1 MMDEKPRRERKN
13 LVILNTGNGKGKT
26 TAALGTAFRAM
37 GHGWRVCMVQFIKG
51 KWKPGEVRMA
61 SKLPA
66 GQFEIIPM
74 GEGFTWESENLDKDK
89 ATAQKAWDIAK
100 AKLLSGEFQLVIL
113 DEITYTITYKF
124 LDLDDVIDTIRQ
136 RPSHVNVI
144 LTGRGAHPALVE
156 LADLV
161 SEVHE
166 VKHPYRQ
173 GLLAQ
178 VGIEY

>member
-1 MMDEKPRRERKN
+1 MDEKPRRERKN

-61 SKLPA
+61 GKLAA
-66 GQFEIIPM
+66 GQFEVIPM
-74 GEGFTWESENLDKDK
+74 GEGFTWESENLEKDK
-89 ATAQKAWDIAK
+89 ATAQRAWAIAK
-100 AKLLSGEFQLVIL
+100 EKLLSGDFQLVIL

-124 LDLDDVIDTIRQ
+124 LDLDDILETIRQ

-144 LTGRGAHPALVE
+144 MTGRGAHPSLVE

-173 GLLAQ
+173 GILAQ

>member
-1 MMDEKPRRERKN
+1 MAEKTQRVRKN

-26 TAALGTAFRAM
+26 TAALGTALRAM

-61 SKLPA
+61 QKLPP

-74 GEGFTWESENLDKDK
+74 GEGFTWESENLNKDK
-89 ATAQKAWDIAK
+89 ATAQRAWEIAK
-100 AKLLSGEFQLVIL
+100 AKLLSGDYQLVIL
-113 DEITYTITYKF
+113 DEITYTISYNF
-124 LDLDDVIDTIRQ
+124 IELEDILETIRN
-136 RPSHVNVI
+136 RPSNVNVI
-144 LTGRGAHPALVE
+144 LTGRRAHPALVE
-156 LADLV
+156 IADLV
-161 SEVHE
+161 SEVQE

-173 GLLAQ
+173 GILAQ

>member
-1 MMDEKPRRERKN
+1 MDEKPRRERKN

-61 SKLPA
+61 GKLPS
-66 GQFEIIPM
+66 GRFEVIPM
-74 GEGFTWESENLDKDK
+74 GEGFTWESENLEKDK
-89 ATAQKAWDIAK
+89 ATAQRAWEIAK
-100 AKLLSGEFQLVIL
+100 EKLLSGDFQLVIL

-124 LDLDDVIDTIRQ
+124 LDLDDVLEAIRQ
-136 RPSHVNVI
+136 RPSNVNVI
-144 LTGRGAHPALVE
+144 MTGRGAHPALME

-173 GLLAQ
+173 GILAQ

>member
-1 MMDEKPRRERKN
+1 MDEKPRRERKN

-61 SKLPA
+61 GKLA
-66 GQFEIIPM
+66 GGQFEVIPM
-74 GEGFTWESENLDKDK
+74 GEGFTWESENLEKDK
-89 ATAQKAWDIAK
+89 ATAQRAWAIAK
-100 AKLLSGEFQLVIL
+100 EKLLSGDFQLVIL

-124 LDLDDVIDTIRQ
+124 LDLDDILETVRQ

-144 LTGRGAHPALVE
+144 MTGRGAHPSLVE

-173 GLLAQ
+173 GILAQ

>member
-1 MMDEKPRRERKN
+1 MDEKPRRERKN

-26 TAALGTAFRAM
+26 TAALGTAFRAL

-61 SKLPA
+61 GKLAP
-66 GQFEIIPM
+66 GQFEVIPM
-74 GEGFTWESENLDKDK
+74 GEGFTWESENLEQDK
-89 ATAQKAWDIAK
+89 ATARRAWAIAK
-100 AKLLSGEFQLVIL
+100 EKLLSGDFRLVIL

-124 LDLDDVIDTIRQ
+124 LDLEDVIDTIRQ
-136 RPSHVNVI
+136 RPSNVNVI
-144 LTGRGAHPALVE
+144 MTGRGAHPALVE

-173 GLLAQ
+173 GILAQ

>member
-1 MMDEKPRRERKN
+1 MDEKPRRERKN
-13 LVILNTGNGKGKT
+13 LVILHTGNGKGKT

-61 SKLPA
+61 SKLAP
-66 GQFEIIPM
+66 GQFEVIPM
-74 GEGFTWESENLDKDK
+74 GEGFTWESENLAKDK
-89 ATAQKAWDIAK
+89 ATAQRAWAIAK
-100 AKLLSGEFQLVIL
+100 EKLLSGDFQLVIL
-113 DEITYTITYKF
+113 DEITYTITYQF
-124 LDLDDVIDTIRQ
+124 LDLDDILEAIRR

-144 LTGRGAHPALVE
+144 MTGRGAHPSLVE

-173 GLLAQ
+173 GILAQ

>member
-1 MMDEKPRRERKN
+1 MDEKPRRERKN

-61 SKLPA
+61 GKLPPS
-66 GQFEIIPM
+66 QLEIIPM

-89 ATAQKAWDIAK
+89 ATAQKAWEIAK
-100 AKLLSGEFQLVIL
+100 AKLLSGDYQLVIL
-113 DEITYTITYKF
+113 DEITYTITYRF
-124 LDLDDVIDTIRQ
+124 LDLDDVIDAIRQ

-144 LTGRGAHPALVE
+144 LTGRGAHPALIE

-161 SEVHE
+161 SEVQE

-173 GLLAQ
+173 GILAQ

>member
-1 MMDEKPRRERKN
+1 MDEKPRRERKN
-13 LVILNTGNGKGKT
+13 LVILHTGNGKGKT

-61 SKLPA
+61 AKVA
-66 GQFEIIPM
+66 DGQFEVIPM
-74 GEGFTWESENLDKDK
+74 GEGFTWESENLEKDK
-89 ATAQKAWDIAK
+89 ATAQRAWVIAK
-100 AKLLSGEFQLVIL
+100 EKLLSGDFQLVIL
-113 DEITYTITYKF
+113 DEITYTVTYKF
-124 LDLDDVIDTIRQ
+124 LDLEDILDTIRQ

-144 LTGRGAHPALVE
+144 MTGRGAHPSMVE

-173 GLLAQ
+173 GILAQ

>member
-1 MMDEKPRRERKN
+1 MDEKPRRERKN
-13 LVILNTGNGKGKT
+13 LVILHTGNGKGKT

-61 SKLPA
+61 AKLA
-66 GQFEIIPM
+66 DGQFEVIPM
-74 GEGFTWESENLDKDK
+74 GEGFTWESENLEKDK
-89 ATAQKAWDIAK
+89 ETAQRAWAIAK
-100 AKLLSGEFQLVIL
+100 EKLLSGDFQLVIL
-113 DEITYTITYKF
+113 DEITYTVTYKF
-124 LDLDDVIDTIRQ
+124 LELDDILDTIRQ

-144 LTGRGAHPALVE
+144 MTGRGAHPSMVE

-173 GLLAQ
+173 GILAQ

>member
-1 MMDEKPRRERKN
+1 MDEKPRRERKN

-61 SKLPA
+61 SKLA
-66 GQFEIIPM
+66 AEQFEVIPM

-89 ATAQKAWDIAK
+89 ATAQRAWEIAK

-124 LDLDDVIDTIRQ
+124 LDLDDVIDAIRR

-173 GLLAQ
+173 GILAQ

>member
-1 MMDEKPRRERKN
+1 MDEKPRRERKN
-13 LVILNTGNGKGKT
+13 LVILHTGNGKGKT

-61 SKLPA
+61 SKLAA
-66 GQFEIIPM
+66 GQFEVIPM
-74 GEGFTWESENLDKDK
+74 GEGFTWESENLEKDK
-89 ATAQKAWDIAK
+89 ATAQRAWAIAK
-100 AKLLSGEFQLVIL
+100 EKLLSGDFQLVIL

-124 LDLDDVIDTIRQ
+124 LDLDDILDTIRQ

-144 LTGRGAHPALVE
+144 MTGRGAHPALVE

-173 GLLAQ
+173 GILAQ

>member
-1 MMDEKPRRERKN
+1 MDEKPRRERKN
-13 LVILNTGNGKGKT
+13 LVILHTGNGKGKT

-61 SKLPA
+61 SKLAPE
-66 GQFEIIPM
+66 QFEVIPM
-74 GEGFTWESENLDKDK
+74 GEGFTWESENLNKDK
-89 ATAQKAWDIAK
+89 ATARKAWDIAK
-100 AKLLSGEFQLVIL
+100 AKILSGDYQLVIL
-113 DEITYTITYKF
+113 DEITYTITYTF
-124 LDLDDVIDTIRQ
+124 IDLDEVIDTIRQ
-136 RPSHVNVI
+136 RPSQVNVI

-161 SEVHE
+161 SDVQE

-173 GLLAQ
+173 GILAQ

>member
-1 MMDEKPRRERKN
+1 MDEKPRRERKN

-61 SKLPA
+61 GKLLP
-66 GQFEIIPM
+66 GQFEVIPM
-74 GEGFTWESENLDKDK
+74 GEGFTWESENLEKDK
-89 ATAQKAWDIAK
+89 ATAQRAWEIAK
-100 AKLLSGEFQLVIL
+100 EKLLSGDFQLVIL

-124 LDLDDVIDTIRQ
+124 LDLEDVLEAIRQ
-136 RPSHVNVI
+136 RPSNVNVI
-144 LTGRGAHPALVE
+144 MTGRGAHPALME

-173 GLLAQ
+173 GILAQ

>member
-1 MMDEKPRRERKN
+1 MDEKPRREHKN
-13 LVILNTGNGKGKT
+13 LVILHTGNGKGKT

-61 SKLPA
+61 GKLAP
-66 GQFEIIPM
+66 GQFEVIPM
-74 GEGFTWESENLDKDK
+74 GEGFTWESENLEKDK
-89 ATAQKAWDIAK
+89 ATAQRAWEIAQE
-100 AKLLSGEFQLVIL
+100 KLLSGDFQLVIL

-124 LDLDDVIDTIRQ
+124 LDLDDVLDAIRQ

-144 LTGRGAHPALVE
+144 MTGRGAHPALVE

-173 GLLAQ
+173 GILAQ

>member
-1 MMDEKPRRERKN
+1 MDEKPRRERKN
-13 LVILNTGNGKGKT
+13 LVILHTGNGKGKT

-61 SKLPA
+61 SKLAPD
-66 GQFEIIPM
+66 QFEIIPM
-74 GEGFTWESENLDKDK
+74 GEGFTWESDNLQKDK
-89 ATAQKAWDIAK
+89 VTAQRAWEIAK
-100 AKLLSGEFQLVIL
+100 EKLLSGNYQLVIL

-124 LDLDDVIDTIRQ
+124 LDLDDVVDAIRK
-136 RPSHVNVI
+136 RPSNVNVI
-144 LTGRGAHPALVE
+144 MTGRGAHPTLIE

-173 GLLAQ
+173 GILAQ

>member
-1 MMDEKPRRERKN
+1 MDAKPKRERKN

-61 SKLPA
+61 AKLA
-66 GQFEIIPM
+66 SEQFEVIPM
-74 GEGFTWESENLDKDK
+74 GEGFTWESENLEKDK
-89 ATAQKAWDIAK
+89 ATAQRAWEIAK
-100 AKLLSGEFQLVIL
+100 EKLLSGDFQLVIL

-124 LDLDDVIDTIRQ
+124 LDLDDVLDAIRQ

-156 LADLV
+156 IADLV
-161 SEVHE
+161 SDIHE

-173 GLLAQ
+173 GILAQ

>member
-1 MMDEKPRRERKN
+1 MDEKPRRERKN

-26 TAALGTAFRAM
+26 TAALGTALRAM

-61 SKLPA
+61 GKLAP

-74 GEGFTWESENLDKDK
+74 GEGFTWESENLEKDK
-89 ATAQKAWDIAK
+89 ATAQRAWDIAK
-100 AKLLSGEFQLVIL
+100 EKLLSGDFQLMIL

-124 LDLDDVIDTIRQ
+124 LDLDDVVETIRR
-136 RPSHVNVI
+136 RPANVNVI
-144 LTGRGAHPALVE
+144 MTGRGAHPALVE

-173 GLLAQ
+173 CILAQ

>member
-1 MMDEKPRRERKN
+1 MDEKPRRQRKN

-61 SKLPA
+61 SKLPR

-89 ATAQKAWDIAK
+89 ATAQKAWEIAK
-100 AKLLSGEFQLVIL
+100 AKLLSGDYQLVIL

-124 LDLDDVIDTIRQ
+124 LDLDDVIDAIRQ

-144 LTGRGAHPALVE
+144 LTGRGAHPALME

-161 SEVHE
+161 SEVQE

-173 GLLAQ
+173 GILAQ

>member
-1 MMDEKPRRERKN
+1 MDEKPRRERKN
-13 LVILNTGNGKGKT
+13 LVILHTGNGKGKT

-61 SKLPA
+61 AKFAPE
-66 GQFEIIPM
+66 QFEVIPM
-74 GEGFTWESENLDKDK
+74 GEGFTWESDNLEKDK
-89 ATAQKAWDIAK
+89 ATAQRAWEIAK
-100 AKLLSGEFQLVIL
+100 EKLLSGDFQLVIL

-124 LDLDDVIDTIRQ
+124 LDLDDIVEAIRR

-144 LTGRGAHPALVE
+144 MTGRGAHPALVE

-161 SEVHE
+161 SEIHE

-173 GLLAQ
+173 GILAQ

>member
-1 MMDEKPRRERKN
+1 MDEKPRRERKN

-26 TAALGTAFRAM
+26 TAALGTAFRAL

-61 SKLPA
+61 GKLAP
-66 GQFEIIPM
+66 GQFEVIPM
-74 GEGFTWESENLDKDK
+74 GEGFTWESENLEKDK
-89 ATAQKAWDIAK
+89 ATAQRAWEIAK
-100 AKLLSGEFQLVIL
+100 EKLLSGDFQLVIL
-113 DEITYTITYKF
+113 DEINYTITYKF
-124 LDLDDVIDTIRQ
+124 LDLDDVLDAIRK
-136 RPSHVNVI
+136 RPSNVNVI
-144 LTGRGAHPALVE
+144 MTGRGAHPALVE

-173 GLLAQ
+173 GILAQ

>member
-1 MMDEKPRRERKN
+1 MDEKPRRERKN
-13 LVILNTGNGKGKT
+13 LVILHTGNGKGKT

-61 SKLPA
+61 SKLAA
-66 GQFEIIPM
+66 GQFEVIPM
-74 GEGFTWESENLDKDK
+74 GEGFTWESENLEKDK
-89 ATAQKAWDIAK
+89 ATAQRAWAIAK
-100 AKLLSGEFQLVIL
+100 EKLSSGDFQLVIL

-124 LDLDDVIDTIRQ
+124 LDLDDILNTIRQ

-144 LTGRGAHPALVE
+144 LTGRGAHPSLVE

-173 GLLAQ
+173 GILAQ

>member
-1 MMDEKPRRERKN
+1 MDEKPRRERKN
-13 LVILNTGNGKGKT
+13 LVIINTGNGKGKT

-61 SKLPA
+61 QKLAP

-74 GEGFTWESENLDKDK
+74 GEGFTWESEDLDKDK
-89 ATAQKAWDIAK
+89 ATAQKAWGIAK
-100 AKLLSGEFQLVIL
+100 AKLLSGDYQLVIL
-113 DEITYTITYKF
+113 DEITYTISYNF
-124 LDLDDVIDTIRQ
+124 LDLDDILEAVRN

-144 LTGRGAHPALVE
+144 LTGRRAHPALVE

-161 SEVHE
+161 SEVQE

-173 GLLAQ
+173 GILAQ

>member
-1 MMDEKPRRERKN
+1 MDEKPRRERKN
-13 LVILNTGNGKGKT
+13 LVILHTGNGKGKT

-61 SKLPA
+61 NKLPP

-74 GEGFTWESENLDKDK
+74 GEGFTWESENLAKDR
-89 ATAQKAWDIAK
+89 ATAQRAWEIAK
-100 AKLLSGEFQLVIL
+100 EKLLSGEYQLVIL

-124 LDLDDVIDTIRQ
+124 LDLDDVIDTIRG
-136 RPSHVNVI
+136 RPSNVNVI
-144 LTGRGAHPALVE
+144 MTGRGAHPAMVE

-173 GLLAQ
+173 GILAQ

>member
-1 MMDEKPRRERKN
+1 MDDKPRRQRKN

-61 SKLPA
+61 GKLPP
-66 GQFEIIPM
+66 GLFEVIPM
-74 GEGFTWESENLDKDK
+74 GEGFTWESENLEKDK
-89 ATAQKAWDIAK
+89 ATAQRAWEIAK
-100 AKLLSGEFQLVIL
+100 EKLLSGDFQLVIL

-124 LDLDDVIDTIRQ
+124 LDLDDVLEAIRR
-136 RPSHVNVI
+136 RPSNVNVI
-144 LTGRGAHPALVE
+144 MTGRGAHPALME

-173 GLLAQ
+173 GILAQ

>member
-1 MMDEKPRRERKN
+1 MDEKPKRERKN

-61 SKLPA
+61 QKVPA

-74 GEGFTWESENLDKDK
+74 GEGFTWESENLNKDK
-89 ATAQKAWDIAK
+89 ATAQRAWEIAK
-100 AKLLSGEFQLVIL
+100 TKLLSGEYQLMIL
-113 DEITYTITYKF
+113 DEITYTISYNF
-124 LDLDDVIDTIRQ
+124 LELEDILETIRN
-136 RPSHVNVI
+136 RPSNVNVI
-144 LTGRGAHPALVE
+144 LTGRRAHPALVE

-161 SEVHE
+161 SEVQE

-173 GLLAQ
+173 GILAQ

>member
-1 MMDEKPRRERKN
+1 MDEKPKRERKN

-26 TAALGTAFRAM
+26 TAALGTAFRAL

-61 SKLPA
+61 SKLPV
-66 GQFEIIPM
+66 GQFEVIPM
-74 GEGFTWESENLDKDK
+74 GEGFTWESENLEKDK
-89 ATAQKAWDIAK
+89 ATAQQAWGIAK
-100 AKLLSGEFQLVIL
+100 EKLLSGDFQLVIL

-124 LDLDDVIDTIRQ
+124 IELDDVLETVRQ
-136 RPSHVNVI
+136 RPSNVNVI

-173 GLLAQ
+173 GILAQ

>member
-1 MMDEKPRRERKN
+1 MDEKPKRERKN

-61 SKLPA
+61 AKVPN
-66 GQFEIIPM
+66 GQFEVIPM
-74 GEGFTWESENLDKDK
+74 GEGFTWESENLAKDK
-89 ATAQKAWDIAK
+89 ATAQQAWEIAK
-100 AKLLSGEFQLVIL
+100 AKLLSGDYELVIL

-124 LDLDDVIDTIRQ
+124 IDLDDVLDTIRQ
-136 RPSHVNVI
+136 RPSNVNVI
-144 LTGRGAHPALVE
+144 MTGRGAHPALVE

-173 GLLAQ
+173 GILAQ

>member
-1 MMDEKPRRERKN
+1 MDEKPRRERKN

-61 SKLPA
+61 AKLAP
-66 GQFEIIPM
+66 GQFEVIPM
-74 GEGFTWESENLDKDK
+74 GEGFTWESENLEKDK
-89 ATAQKAWDIAK
+89 ATAQRAWDIAK
-100 AKLLSGEFQLVIL
+100 EKLLSGDFQLVIL

-136 RPSHVNVI
+136 RPSNVNVI
-144 LTGRGAHPALVE
+144 MTGRSAHPALVE

>member
-1 MMDEKPRRERKN
+1 MDEKPRRVRKN
-13 LVILNTGNGKGKT
+13 LVILHTGNGKGKT

-61 SKLPA
+61 SKLPP

-74 GEGFTWESENLDKDK
+74 GEGFTWESENLAKDR
-89 ATAQKAWDIAK
+89 ATAQRAWEIAK
-100 AKLLSGEFQLVIL
+100 EKLLSGEYQLVIL

-124 LDLDDVIDTIRQ
+124 LDLDDVIDTIRG
-136 RPSHVNVI
+136 RPSNVNVI
-144 LTGRGAHPALVE
+144 MTGRGAHPALVE

-173 GLLAQ
+173 GILAQ

>member
-1 MMDEKPRRERKN
+1 MDEKPRRERKN

-26 TAALGTAFRAM
+26 TAALGTAFRAL

-61 SKLPA
+61 GKLAP
-66 GQFEIIPM
+66 GQFEVIPM
-74 GEGFTWESENLDKDK
+74 GEGFTWESENLEKDK
-89 ATAQKAWDIAK
+89 ATAQHAWKIAK
-100 AKLLSGEFQLVIL
+100 EKLLSGDFQLVIL

-124 LDLDDVIDTIRQ
+124 LDLDEVLDAIRE
-136 RPSHVNVI
+136 RPSNVNVI
-144 LTGRGAHPALVE
+144 MTGRGAHPAMVE

-173 GLLAQ
+173 GILAQ

>member
-1 MMDEKPRRERKN
+1 MDEKPRRERKN
-13 LVILNTGNGKGKT
+13 LVILHTGNGKGKT

-61 SKLPA
+61 AKVA
-66 GQFEIIPM
+66 DGQFEVIPM
-74 GEGFTWESENLDKDK
+74 GEGFTWESENLEKDK
-89 ATAQKAWDIAK
+89 ATAQRAWVIAK
-100 AKLLSGEFQLVIL
+100 EKLLSGDFQLVIL
-113 DEITYTITYKF
+113 DEITYTVTYKF
-124 LDLDDVIDTIRQ
+124 LDLDDILDTIRQ

-144 LTGRGAHPALVE
+144 MTGRGAHPSMVE

-173 GLLAQ
+173 GILAQ